1 MTPICARYLQREVRD
16 TRLHTTAACNK
27 NKQEDAI
34 NAASPWR
41 KRRKFIISRT

>member
-16 TRLHTTAACNK
+16 TRLRTTTACNK
-27 NKQEDAI
+27 NKREDAI
-34 NAASPWR
+34 NAAWR